1 MMANF
6 LNRRK
11 GNIPKLTTHKQTGQ
25 IIEDHCFR
33 RENDKMKKIHIFNII
48 SGLIVLLV
56 LGSAIATG
64 SNLLPYALIA
74 LFFTFYYLQVRTKLR
89 VIALFGNIIILLF
102 SLSTLLP
109 FLFAP

>member
-1 MMANF
+1 
-6 LNRRK
+6 
-11 GNIPKLTTHKQTGQ
+11 
-25 IIEDHCFR
+25 
-33 RENDKMKKIHIFNII
+33 MKKIHIFNII
-48 SGLIVLLV
+48 SGLIVLFV

-74 LFFTFYYLQVRTKLR
+74 LFFAFYYLQVRTKLR

-102 SLSTLLP
+102 SLATLLP